1 MRIFSYLLLFV
12 FSISTTLIQGQRPV
26 VLVSFSF
33 LNYDLNT
40 HIAGT
45 GGISMV
51 SSQLYPETGLIHNP
65 ALLANDQRFFTANG
79 AAATMLR
86 LNDIDNWT
94 GDLSGSYAFNANN
107 NIGFSISYFDNGNIY
122 VVAPPDP
129 EGLYTTRYYDLSA
142 KVVYSHSF
150 GKGISLG
157 GAIKYCRSDFDNA
170 DIGYGYKMKSMNG
183 VAVDIGFSYRKSF
196 NLAPWLNLGL
206 NTGIAATDLGPKV
219 SYDYGVA
226 SGKMFLPSQLRV
238 GLLLTPEF
246 ILPSNW
252 RIALD
257 VALQADKPMTPS
269 QPEYVLN
276 DDGSYSITKGIDPDV
291 SAFRA
296 LYQSFYD
303 SPEGFKGEIDE
314 IVNHAGSELRFL
326 WNNKVYFAI
335 RYGHS
340 WKPQQSG
347 YYSSGAGGLGVGFF
361 GFYMDFFHV
370 LDRPNTYEEIHKNY
384 GFSFGFRGNLSGKMF
399 RF

>member
-1 MRIFSYLLLFV
+1 MRKFSFLLLLF
-12 FSISTTLIQGQRPV
+12 FSITTTVIRGQRPV
-26 VLVSFSF
+26 VYVTCSF
-33 LNYDLNT
+33 LDYDLNT
-40 HIAGT
+40 HIAGI

-51 SSQLYPETGLIHNP
+51 SSPLYPETGLIHNP
-65 ALLANDQRFFTANG
+65 ALLSNDQRFFTANS

-86 LNDIDNWT
+86 LYDVNNWT
-94 GDLSGSYAFNANN
+94 SELSGSFAFNAANTAG
-107 NIGFSISYFDNGNIY
+107 ISISYFDNGNVY
-122 VVAPPDP
+122 VVSPPDP
-129 EGLYTTRYYDLSA
+129 EGVYTTKYYNLSA
-142 KVVYSHSF
+142 KVVYAHSF
-150 GKGISLG
+150 GKGIALG
-157 GAIKYCRSDFDNA
+157 GAVKYCRSDYDNA
-170 DIGYGYKMKSMNG
+170 VIVNGYTIKSMNG

-196 NLAPWLNLGL
+196 NLAPWFNLGL

-219 SYDYGVA
+219 SYDYGFS
-226 SGKMFLPSQLRV
+226 SGKMFLPSQLRF

-269 QPEYVLN
+269 QPEYVQN
-276 DDGSYSITKGIDPDV
+276 EDGSYSITKGMDPDV

-303 SPEGFKGEIDE
+303 SPEGFRGEIDE

-326 WNNKVYFAI
+326 WNNKVYVAI

-347 YYSSGAGGLGVGFF
+347 YYSSGAGGLGLGFF
-361 GFYMDFFHV
+361 GFYLDFFHV
-370 LDRPNTYEEIHKNY
+370 LERPQTYAEIHKNY